1 MNLPVAVK
9 NTPKQKDTYQIFLL
23 ESSFTKLLLFLSNIL
38 FGIVNLMEFVLDI
51 KIINLQEYPYV
62 GKNKVILQFKQSE
75 FIYLDNFGF
84 EHDSKNVFYDK

>member
-1 MNLPVAVK
+1 
-9 NTPKQKDTYQIFLL
+9 
-23 ESSFTKLLLFLSNIL
+23 
-38 FGIVNLMEFVLDI
+38 MEFVLDI